1 MNRCLQ
7 LAQLGAGYTAPN
19 PMVGAVLLHNDIIIG
34 EGYHQQYGGPH
45 AEVNC
50 INSVLAENKQL
61 IAKSTLYVSLEPCVH
76 FGKTAPCAD
85 LIIQQQIPDVVI
97 ACRDSFEKVNGHGV
111 QKLLRARVNVT
122 EGVLEKQAL
131 ELNKRFFTFH
141 EKKRPYIFLKW
152 AQSNDGFMAKQGFEK
167 VAISNEI
174 SNRYTHRMRA
184 YEAAIIVGTKTA
196 IYDNPSLTG
205 RLWPGKNPV
214 RIIIDKQLRLPINS
228 AAFDQSAPL
237 IILNHIKEEKSAH
250 IYFHKI
256 DESENMLSHLMP
268 FLYEN
273 NLNSLI
279 VEGGAVLLGSFIK
292 QSLWDE
298 AIVITNNTL
307 NIANGIV
314 APSLPLQKSVQD
326 FSIYSD
332 QIKLYRNH

>member
-7 LAQLGAGYTAPN
+7 LAQLGAGYVAPN
-19 PMVGAVLLHNDIIIG
+19 PMVGAVLLYNDIIIG
-34 EGYHQQYGGPH
+34 EGYHQQFGGPH

-50 INSVLAENKQL
+50 INSVVVENKQF
-61 IAKSTLYVSLEPCVH
+61 ICKSIMYVSLEPCAH
-76 FGKTAPCAD
+76 FGKTPPCAD
-85 LIIQQQIPDVVI
+85 LIIQHQIPEVVI
-97 ACRDSFEKVNGHGV
+97 ACRDSFEKVNGHGI
-111 QKLLRARVNVT
+111 QKLKEAGVSVT
-122 EGVLEKQAL
+122 EGVLEKQAQ

-174 SNRYTHRMRA
+174 SNRYTHRLRA
-184 YEAAIIVGTKTA
+184 HEAAIIVGTNTA

-205 RLWPGKNPV
+205 RLWSGKNPV
-214 RIIIDKQLRLPINS
+214 RIIIDKQLRLPQEA
-228 AAFDQSAPL
+228 AAFNENAPL
-237 IILNHIKEEKSAH
+237 IILNHIKEEKRDN

-256 DESENMLSHLMP
+256 DKNENMLNNLMQ

-279 VEGGAVLLGSFIK
+279 VEGGAVLLQSFIQ

-298 AIVITNNTL
+298 AIVINNSTL
-307 NIANGIV
+307 NLGNGIV
-314 APSLPLQKSVQD
+314 APSLPLEKSVQH